1 MHKVEN
7 CAYVCVW
14 IQTCNRILAAAA
26 FFGHS
31 AFVAVH
37 TVDLFLM
44 GGEAGAS
51 QRLSAGGAHKALW
64 MPRLVLVIHTSCGNG
79 LEERAKTCGNNTV
92 KQLLTVIIIIKC
104 LYFIKE
110 HVLYLQN
117 IKKIYNFKSNH
128 KKIHEFLFTFLQQAH
143 CLANFFSWQG
153 LQ

>member
-14 IQTCNRILAAAA
+14 IQTCNGILAAVA

-51 QRLSAGGAHKALW
+51 QRLSARGAHKAL
-64 MPRLVLVIHTSCGNG
+64 
-79 LEERAKTCGNNTV
+79 
-92 KQLLTVIIIIKC
+92 
-104 LYFIKE
+104 
-110 HVLYLQN
+110 
-117 IKKIYNFKSNH
+117 
-128 KKIHEFLFTFLQQAH
+128 
-143 CLANFFSWQG
+143 
-153 LQ
+153 